1 MAYAALRDVLVR
13 YRPIET
19 MVGTGQ
25 FEVTSED
32 VSSVFI
38 AQSEAYVDAWLA
50 RRYVV
55 PLTIQS
61 PLITQVTADL
71 AIFHMLAEKLTNV
84 PEFIDKRKDRADKIL
99 EMLADGRMQVSSATT
114 VSSGSDNEAWSP
126 NTSYTPVFS
135 PVLPDNLQ
143 RADWDRIESDADA
156 RWPDGV
162 GEDGS

>member
-1 MAYAALRDVLVR
+1 MAYAALSDVIVR
-13 YRPIET
+13 YRPIQT

-25 FEVTSED
+25 FDVTSED

-71 AIFHMLAEKLTNV
+71 AIFHMMAEKLTNV

-99 EMLADGRMQVSSATT
+99 EMLAEGKMQISGATT
-114 VSSGSDNEAWSP
+114 VSSGGDNEAWS
-126 NTSYTPVFS
+126 TTTGYTPVFS
-135 PVLPDNLQ
+135 PVLPDTLQ
-143 RADWDRIESDADA
+143 RADHDRVEADADA
-156 RWPDGV
+156 RWPDGL
-162 GEDGS
+162 GEDGR

>member
-1 MAYAALRDVLVR
+1 MPYATLSDVFVR

-25 FEVTSED
+25 YEVTSEE

-55 PLTIQS
+55 PVSIQS

-71 AIFHMLAEKLTNV
+71 AIFHMMAEKLTSV

-99 EMLADGRMQVSSATT
+99 EMLAEGKMQISSATT
-114 VSSGSDNEAWSP
+114 VSTGGDNEAWSA
-126 NTSYTPVFS
+126 NTAYTPIFS

-143 RADWDRIESDADA
+143 RVDQDRVGYDADV
-156 RWPDGV
+156 RWPTGAI
-162 GEDGS
+162 EDGQ

>member
-1 MAYAALRDVLVR
+1 MPYATLSDVLVR

-25 FEVTSED
+25 YEVTSDD
-32 VSSVFI
+32 VTSVFI

-55 PLTIQS
+55 PVTIQS

-71 AIFHMLAEKLTNV
+71 AIFHMMAEKLTNV

-99 EMLADGRMQVSSATT
+99 EMLAKGEMQISSATT
-114 VSSGSDNEAWSP
+114 VSTGGDNEAWSS
-126 NTSYTPVFS
+126 NMGYTPVFS
-135 PVLPDNLQ
+135 PVLQDNLQ
-143 RADWDRIESDADA
+143 RVDNDRVEADADA
-156 RWPDGV
+156 RWPTGV
-162 GEDGS
+162 GEDGQ